1 VTHLIKAAGIDIAGN
16 EFTAIAER
24 YGTKEIRERILRE
37 LGGESLRED
46 SFFVLPEFD
55 SLPATAR
62 LSDVEAF
69 QLSIRHALA
78 LLPAL
83 FSERT
88 KSKADSD
95 NPAWFR
101 LD

>member
-1 VTHLIKAAGIDIAGN
+1 MPEMNSPRSQSAMEQKKYEKESSGN
-16 EFTAIAER
+16 SAENR
-24 YGTKEIRERILRE
+24 
-37 LGGESLRED
+37 LRED